1 MHLGSDG
8 QLEDMLFGQSLHL
21 GTASVFVHRYRL
33 PSLNICPFCGF
44 TGPPQR
50 NCPPTKKAVALSL
63 IVVTLAFGLGFRE
76 ASPNVSGCNVQS
88 ETGELC
94 SPHLSLRDACLPF
107 PYPSRSLLVSMLYSS
122 HCGSLPVTTL
132 RHPGVTHSQCRS
144 D

>member
-44 TGPPQR
+44 TAPPKEIA
-50 NCPPTKKAVALSL
+50 PPTKKAVALSL

-76 ASPNVSGCNVQS
+76 ASPNVSGRKCP
-88 ETGELC
+88 E
-94 SPHLSLRDACLPF
+94 
-107 PYPSRSLLVSMLYSS
+107 
-122 HCGSLPVTTL
+122 
-132 RHPGVTHSQCRS
+132 
-144 D
+144 